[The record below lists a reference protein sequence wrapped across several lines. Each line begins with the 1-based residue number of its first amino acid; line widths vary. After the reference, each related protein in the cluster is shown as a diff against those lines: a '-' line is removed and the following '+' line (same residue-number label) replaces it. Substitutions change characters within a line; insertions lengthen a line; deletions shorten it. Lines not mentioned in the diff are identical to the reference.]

1 MTKDQAKC
9 DARLVAA
16 FTVLGARG
24 IACDRI
30 AVDERAVPYLDR
42 KEVGLSDRV
51 RITLLT
57 MILLDCIG
65 HKDREPNVLVRAEQ
79 NRAYRTDMRWLRKH
93 LGAGGI
99 MQPLQEFLALRGL
112 AL

>member
-16 FTVLGARG
+16 FTVLGAKG
-24 IACDRI
+24 IAPDRI
-30 AVDERAVPYLDR
+30 AVDERAVPYLDHEEID
-42 KEVGLSDRV
+42 KTDRL
-51 RITLLT
+51 RINLLT

-79 NRAYRTDMRWLRKH
+79 NQAYRSDMRWLRKH